1 MARTVGIGIQNFGK
15 IISENCFYVDKTKFI
30 QEWWES
36 KDEVTLIT
44 RPRRFGKTLT
54 MSMIEQFFSVAYAE
68 KDNPFKG
75 LFIWENDVYQKLKG
89 TYPVISLSFANVKEP
104 NYEMARE
111 RIYQLL
117 IELYAKNAFCWI
129 AQY

>member
-44 RPRRFGKTLT
+44 RPRRF
-54 MSMIEQFFSVAYAE
+54 E
-68 KDNPFKG
+68 KH
-75 LFIWENDVYQKLKG
+75 
-89 TYPVISLSFANVKEP
+89 
-104 NYEMARE
+104 
-111 RIYQLL
+111 
-117 IELYAKNAFCWI
+117 
-129 AQY
+129 